1 MSQAQWSEARRILCV
16 RLDTLGDVLMCTPA
30 MRALRE
36 QRPGRTLTL
45 MASGIGAAVARYLPE
60 VDDTLVYRPPW
71 MKHGAVQG
79 ADYQLAM
86 VRQLREAAFDAAVI
100 FTTCTQSPLPA
111 AMLCYLA
118 EVPLRLAHCRE
129 NPYDLLTDWVSETD
143 LDARRGIRHEVQR
156 QLDLVEAVGCRASH
170 TRLSFEVPAAAQEEA
185 GLMLAEL
192 GIVQG
197 QPWILMHPGASAAS
211 RRYPPRHWATLV
223 RMVHEQLDLP
233 VVLTGDDAEK
243 ALIDEIRAQS
253 GVAPHHVLAL
263 AGQLDL
269 AQLAALIQLA
279 SVAVSNNT
287 GPAHIAAA
295 VGTPIVDLYAL
306 TNPQHTPWQV
316 ENRVLYH
323 DVPCRYCYKS
333 TCPQGHHACLEQLEP
348 AEVLAAI
355 QELLSLG
362 KGLLRLE
369 SGTAKLMEA

>member
-1 MSQAQWSEARRILCV
+1 MSTPQWSEARRILCV

-36 QRPGRTLTL
+36 QRPGRSLTML
-45 MASGIGAAVARYLPE
+45 TSGIGAAVARYIPE
-60 VDDTLVYRPPW
+60 MDDTLIYRPPW
-71 MKHGAVQG
+71 MKHDTVQG

-100 FTTCTQSPLPA
+100 FTTCTQSALPA

-118 EVPLRLAHCRE
+118 EIPLRLAHCRE
-129 NPYDLLTDWVSETD
+129 NPYDLLTDWVPETD
-143 LDARRGIRHEVQR
+143 LDARLGIRHEVQR

-170 TRLSFEVPAAAQEEA
+170 TRLSFRVPDSAKEEA

-192 GIVQG
+192 GITPR

-211 RRYPPRHWATLV
+211 RRYPPRHWAALV
-223 RMVHEQLDLP
+223 RMVHQQLGLP

-243 ALIDEIRAQS
+243 TLIDEIRAQS
-253 GVAPHHVLAL
+253 GIAPRDAVSL

-269 AQLAALIQLA
+269 AQLAAVIQLA

-316 ENRVLYH
+316 ESRVLYH

-355 QELLSLG
+355 QELLSPGNAVLQ
-362 KGLLRLE
+362 RE
-369 SGTAKLMEA
+369 SGTAKLMQA

>member
-1 MSQAQWSEARRILCV
+1 MSQPQWSEARRILCV

-36 QRPGRTLTL
+36 QRPDRTLTL
-45 MASGIGAAVARYLPE
+45 LTSGIGADVARYIPE
-60 VDDTLVYRPPW
+60 VDNALIYRPPW

-79 ADYQLAM
+79 ADYQLDM
-86 VRQLREAAFDAAVI
+86 VRQLREAAFDVAVI

-118 EVPLRLAHCRE
+118 EIPLRLAHCRE
-129 NPYDLLTDWVSETD
+129 NPYDLLTDWVPETD
-143 LDARRGIRHEVQR
+143 LDARAGIRHEVQR

-170 TRLSFEVPAAAQEEA
+170 ARLSFRVPEPTQDEA
-185 GLMLAEL
+185 KLILAEL
-192 GIVQG
+192 GIAPG
-197 QPWILMHPGASAAS
+197 QHWILMHPGASAAS
-211 RRYPPRHWATLV
+211 RRYPPRHWAALLRLV
-223 RMVHEQLDLP
+223 HAQLGLP
-233 VVLTGDDAEK
+233 VVLTGDAGEK
-243 ALIDEIRAQS
+243 PLIDEIRSQS
-253 GVAPHHVLAL
+253 GVAPRHAHTL

-269 AQLAALIQLA
+269 AQLAAIIQLA

-348 AEVLAAI
+348 AEVMAAI
-355 QELLSLG
+355 QELLSLRNG
-362 KGLLRLE
+362 MLPLK
-369 SGTAKLMEA
+369 SGTAKLVQA

>member
-1 MSQAQWSEARRILCV
+1 MSTPQWSEARRVLCV

-36 QRPGRTLTL
+36 QRPGRSLTL
-45 MASGIGAAVARYLPE
+45 LTSGIGAAVARYIPE
-60 VDDTLVYRPPW
+60 VDDTLIYRPPW
-71 MKHGAVQG
+71 MKHDTVQG

-100 FTTCTQSPLPA
+100 FTTCTQSALPA

-118 EVPLRLAHCRE
+118 EIPLRLAHCRE
-129 NPYDLLTDWVSETD
+129 NPYDLLTDWVPETD
-143 LDARRGIRHEVQR
+143 LDARLGIRHEVQR

-170 TRLSFEVPAAAQEEA
+170 TRLSFRVPDSAKEEA

-192 GIVQG
+192 GITPR

-211 RRYPPRHWATLV
+211 RRYPPRHWAALV
-223 RMVHEQLDLP
+223 RMVHQQLGLP

-243 ALIDEIRAQS
+243 TLIDEIRAQS
-253 GVAPHHVLAL
+253 GIAPRDAVSL

-269 AQLAALIQLA
+269 AQLAAVIQLA

-316 ENRVLYH
+316 ESRVLYH

-355 QELLSLG
+355 QELLSPGNGVLQ
-362 KGLLRLE
+362 RE
-369 SGTAKLMEA
+369 SGTAKLMQA

>member
-1 MSQAQWSEARRILCV
+1 MSTPQWSEARRILCV

-36 QRPGRTLTL
+36 QRPGRSLTML
-45 MASGIGAAVARYLPE
+45 TSGIGAAVARYIPE
-60 VDDTLVYRPPW
+60 MDDTLIYRPPW
-71 MKHGAVQG
+71 MKHDTVQG

-100 FTTCTQSPLPA
+100 FTTCTQSALPA

-118 EVPLRLAHCRE
+118 EIPLRLAHCRE
-129 NPYDLLTDWVSETD
+129 NPYDLLTDWVPETD
-143 LDARRGIRHEVQR
+143 LDARLGIRHEVQR

-170 TRLSFEVPAAAQEEA
+170 TRLSFRVPDSAKEEA

-192 GIVQG
+192 GITPR

-211 RRYPPRHWATLV
+211 RRYPPRHWAALV
-223 RMVHEQLDLP
+223 RMVHQQLGLP

-243 ALIDEIRAQS
+243 TLIDEIRAQS
-253 GVAPHHVLAL
+253 GIAPRDAVSL

-269 AQLAALIQLA
+269 AQLAAVIQLA

-316 ENRVLYH
+316 ESRVLYH

-355 QELLSLG
+355 QELLSPGNGVLQW
-362 KGLLRLE
+362 E
-369 SGTAKLMEA
+369 SGTAKLMQA

>member
-1 MSQAQWSEARRILCV
+1 MSTPQWSEARRILCV

-36 QRPGRTLTL
+36 QRPGRSLTML
-45 MASGIGAAVARYLPE
+45 TSGIGAAVARYIPE
-60 VDDTLVYRPPW
+60 MDDTLIYRPPW
-71 MKHGAVQG
+71 MKHDTVQG

-100 FTTCTQSPLPA
+100 FTTCTQSALPA

-118 EVPLRLAHCRE
+118 EIPLRLAHCRE
-129 NPYDLLTDWVSETD
+129 NPYDLLTDWVPETD
-143 LDARRGIRHEVQR
+143 LDARLGIRHEVQR

-170 TRLSFEVPAAAQEEA
+170 TRLSFRVPDSAKEEA
-185 GLMLAEL
+185 GLILAEI
-192 GIVQG
+192 GIKPR

-211 RRYPPRHWATLV
+211 RRYPPRHWAALV
-223 RMVHEQLDLP
+223 RMVHQQLGLP
-233 VVLTGDDAEK
+233 VVLTGDDAERT
-243 ALIDEIRAQS
+243 LIDEIRAQS
-253 GVAPHHVLAL
+253 GIAPRDAVSL

-269 AQLAALIQLA
+269 AQLAAVIQLA

-316 ENRVLYH
+316 ESRVLYH

-355 QELLSLG
+355 QELLSPGNGVLQ
-362 KGLLRLE
+362 RE
-369 SGTAKLMEA
+369 SGTAKLMQA

>member
-1 MSQAQWSEARRILCV
+1 MSTPQWSEARRILCV

-36 QRPGRTLTL
+36 QRPGRSLTML
-45 MASGIGAAVARYLPE
+45 TSGIGAAVARYIPE
-60 VDDTLVYRPPW
+60 MDDTLIYRPPW
-71 MKHGAVQG
+71 MKHDTVQG

-100 FTTCTQSPLPA
+100 FTTCTQSALPA

-118 EVPLRLAHCRE
+118 EIPLRLAHCRE
-129 NPYDLLTDWVSETD
+129 NPYDLLTDWVPETD
-143 LDARRGIRHEVQR
+143 LDARLGIRHEVQR

-170 TRLSFEVPAAAQEEA
+170 TRLSFRVPDSAKEEA

-192 GIVQG
+192 GITPR

-211 RRYPPRHWATLV
+211 RRYPPRHWAALV
-223 RMVHEQLDLP
+223 RMVHQQLGLP

-243 ALIDEIRAQS
+243 TLIDEIRAQS
-253 GVAPHHVLAL
+253 GIAPRDAVSL

-269 AQLAALIQLA
+269 AQLAAVIQLA

-316 ENRVLYH
+316 ESRVLYH

-355 QELLSLG
+355 QELLSPGNGVLQ
-362 KGLLRLE
+362 RE
-369 SGTAKLMEA
+369 SGTAKLMQA

>member
-1 MSQAQWSEARRILCV
+1 MSKSQWSEAHRILCV

-45 MASGIGAAVARYLPE
+45 LTSGIGAAVARYIPE
-60 VDDTLVYRPPW
+60 VDDSLIYRPPW

-79 ADYQLAM
+79 ADYQLEM
-86 VRQLREAAFDAAVI
+86 VRQLRAAAFDAAVI
-100 FTTCTQSPLPA
+100 FTTCTQSSLPA

-118 EVPLRLAHCRE
+118 EIPLRLAHCRE
-129 NPYDLLTDWVSETD
+129 NPYDLLTDWVPETD
-143 LDARRGIRHEVQR
+143 LDAQLGIRHEVQR
-156 QLDLVEAVGCRASH
+156 QLDLVETVGCRASH
-170 TRLSFEVPAAAQEEA
+170 TRLSFQVPQATQQEA
-185 GLMLAEL
+185 GLLLA
-192 GIVQG
+192 GIGISPG

-211 RRYPPRHWATLV
+211 RRYPSRHWAALV
-223 RMVHEQLDLP
+223 RMVHQQLGLP

-243 ALIDEIRAQS
+243 TLIDEIRAQS
-253 GVAPHHVLAL
+253 GVASPHAFSL

-269 AQLAALIQLA
+269 AQLAAIIQLA

-295 VGTPIVDLYAL
+295 VGTPVVDLYAL

-348 AEVLAAI
+348 AVVMAAI
-355 QELLSLG
+355 QELLPLRNRV
-362 KGLLRLE
+362 LRLE
-369 SGTAKLMEA
+369 SGKAKLMEA

>member
-1 MSQAQWSEARRILCV
+1 MSTPQWSEARRILCV

-36 QRPGRTLTL
+36 QRPDRTVTLLT
-45 MASGIGAAVARYLPE
+45 SGIGAAVARYIPE
-60 VDDTLVYRPPW
+60 VDDTLIYRPPW
-71 MKHGAVQG
+71 MKHDTVQG

-100 FTTCTQSPLPA
+100 FTTCTQSALPA

-118 EVPLRLAHCRE
+118 EIPLRLAHCRE
-129 NPYDLLTDWVSETD
+129 NPYDLLTDWVPETD
-143 LDARRGIRHEVQR
+143 LDARLGIRHEVQR

-170 TRLSFEVPAAAQEEA
+170 TRLSFRVPDSAKEEA

-192 GIVQG
+192 GITPR

-211 RRYPPRHWATLV
+211 RRYPPRHWAALV
-223 RMVHEQLDLP
+223 RMVHQQLGLP

-243 ALIDEIRAQS
+243 TLIDEIRAQS
-253 GVAPHHVLAL
+253 GIAPRDAVSL

-269 AQLAALIQLA
+269 AQLAAVIQLA

-316 ENRVLYH
+316 ESRVLYH

-355 QELLSLG
+355 QELLSPGNGVLQ
-362 KGLLRLE
+362 RE
-369 SGTAKLMEA
+369 SGTAKLMQA